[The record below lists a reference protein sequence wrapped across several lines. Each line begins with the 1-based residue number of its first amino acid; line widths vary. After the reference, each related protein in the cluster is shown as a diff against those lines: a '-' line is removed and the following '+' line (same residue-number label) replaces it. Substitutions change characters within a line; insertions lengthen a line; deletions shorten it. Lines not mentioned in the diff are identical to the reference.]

1 MAGFKTLFE
10 TGLTDTSTA
19 ALGDIEGVGT
29 IRYDEKGNRYR
40 YVKNLESIAARAGG
54 PAMYDITNN
63 GAAADFLDECTVDG
77 VDLDRPGFAGIWMA
91 AVPALGF
98 GWIMTLGRYDEARG
112 AVVSSVTW
120 AIGDVLIPS
129 TLTNTSH
136 TAVSAAYAFILGV
149 DVSLTASDDTGV
161 IFSAFMSPHVICL
174 EAATSLTTTL
184 ATMVDVYVKG
194 LV

>member
-1 MAGFKTLFE
+1 MAGFKTLFV
-10 TGLTDTSTA
+10 TSLTDTSTST
-19 ALGDIEGVGT
+19 LGDIEGIGT
-29 IRYDEKGNRYR
+29 TRYDEKGNRYR
-40 YVKNLESIAARAGG
+40 YVKNLDSFAARSGG
-54 PAMYDITNN
+54 PAMYDLTNN
-63 GAAADFLDECTVDG
+63 GSAADILDECTVDG
-77 VDLDRPGFAGIWMA
+77 ADLDRAMFAGVWMA

-112 AVVSSVTW
+112 AVESSVTW

-129 TLTNTSH
+129 TLTNTAY
-136 TAVSAAYAFILGV
+136 TAASASYAFILGV
-149 DVSLTASDDTGV
+149 DVSLTASDDTGI

-174 EAATSLTTTL
+174 ESTTSLTTTL